1 MIDGTAGTK
10 GLGFEVGGDHQD
22 ELFRVLA
29 HPRRRF
35 TLQYL
40 QTVETP
46 LTIDELTTELG
57 AWEDHRTGT
66 DQSRDDRT
74 GIRISL
80 VHSHLPKMAD
90 AGVVTYDATRQTV
103 MLADGA
109 DEVYTHLQAMTRDK
123 DGVK

>member
-1 MIDGTAGTK
+1 MTDGTAEAK

-35 TLQYL
+35 ILQYL

-46 LTIDELTTELG
+46 LPVDELATALV
-57 AWEDHRTGT
+57 AWEDQRTGA
-66 DQSRDDRT
+66 DQPRDERT
-74 GIRISL
+74 GIEISL

-109 DEVYTHLQAMTRDK
+109 DEVDAHLRAMTRDE